1 MGIFKNYLT
10 SYRWSSYFH
19 TYVIRQIWRRSVL
32 LVNFSRIIK
41 SLFIF
46 FLFSGSVFANDDYF
60 EFLEQYLPEKVEF
73 EKSRKLCVF
82 PFRNKSEQEKFQYL
96 SNGIPSVI
104 ISNLNGFK
112 YVYDPDVLENVV
124 FHSFGEPNNQTT
136 AKTRKPAM
144 NRDTLKELN
153 SGAKEVLPEKD
164 PRYIKLDVGLI
175 SMEKAPLF
183 EANLELGRKNKCFY
197 VITGEYITSSSDSL
211 IINLEFTY
219 RKNGK
224 VEKLTETTSL
234 RRAYQEMNS
243 LGFKI
248 KKMLFNKEMATIQ
261 VETGEEL
268 DALVFI
274 DGHYA
279 GKTPLEKSDVAAGRH
294 AISITK
300 EGFEKIDRV
309 VNLKKEST
317 SKYSFPLTK
326 LEKKGLLSVK
336 SNPPGASVYLGLT
349 YLGDTPLKDITVPLG
364 QNRIR
369 ITKDDHIDYY
379 SGIEVEVGK
388 TFSVNAN
395 LKEGKTEDYYK
406 NRLKV
411 FLDYTYFDFSQYSIY
426 SVVLFY
432 AGYQYWNYRVNVHKD
447 SLRGLLYSSSSGTSL
462 QGQVLGE
469 LGLISIYQTYYSGDD
484 EASRLGFSSFIYFQR
499 RIVDQN
505 EKKSDELRSYR
516 DASAVGAVSM
526 LVLAGGFYSLGVDCD
541 AFEFAISPPFQNI
554 SNPIAPVSVESY
566 AKFNYRF

>member
-1 MGIFKNYLT
+1 MKFYLLPILLLLSLT
-10 SYRWSSYFH
+10 S
-19 TYVIRQIWRRSVL
+19 I
-32 LVNFSRIIK
+32 
-41 SLFIF
+41 
-46 FLFSGSVFANDDYF
+46 FANDDYF
-60 EFLEQYLPEKVEF
+60 EFLEQYLPEKVEY
-73 EKSRKLCVF
+73 EKSRKLCLF
-82 PFRNKSEQEKFQYL
+82 PFRNKNEQEKFQYL

-112 YVYDPDVLENVV
+112 YVYDSDVLENVV
-124 FHSFGEPNNQTT
+124 YHSFGEPKNQNAT
-136 AKTRKPAM
+136 KTSKSPI
-144 NRDTLKELN
+144 NRETLKELN

-175 SMEKAPLF
+175 AMDKPPLF

-197 VITGEYITSSSDSL
+197 VITGEYITNESDRL
-211 IINLEFTY
+211 VINLEFTY

-224 VEKLTETTSL
+224 VERLSETTSL
-234 RRAYQEMNS
+234 RRAYQEMDG
-243 LGFKI
+243 LGIKI
-248 KKMLFNKEMATIQ
+248 KKMLFNKEMTTIQ
-261 VETGEEL
+261 VETGEET

-279 GKTPLEKSDVAAGRH
+279 GKTPLEKSDVATGRH

-309 VNLKKEST
+309 VNLKKGSV
-317 SKYSFPLTK
+317 SKYSFSLVK

-336 SNPPGASVYLGLT
+336 SNPSGASVYLGLT
-349 YLGDTPLKDITVPLG
+349 YLGETPLKDVSVPLG

-369 ITKDDHIDYY
+369 IEKEDHIDYY
-379 SGIEVEVGK
+379 SGVEIEAGK

-406 NRLKV
+406 NRLKL

-432 AGYQYWNYRVNVHKD
+432 ASYQYWNYRVNDHKD
-447 SLRGLLYSSSSGTSL
+447 SIRGLLYSDASGSSL

-469 LGLISIYQTYYSGDD
+469 LSLLTIYQTYYSADN
-484 EASRLGFSSFIYFQR
+484 ETARLGFVSFVASQR
-499 RIVDQN
+499 RIVDEN
-505 EKKSDELRSYR
+505 EKKSNELRSYR

-526 LVLAGGFYSLGVDCD
+526 LALAGVFYYLGVNSD
-541 AFEFAISPPFQNI
+541 AFEFAISPPIQ
-554 SNPIAPVSVESY
+554 SVNPIAPVSFESY
-566 AKFNYRF
+566 AKFNFRF